1 MDVSVVVPTYS
12 MDRYSDFCECVDA
25 LLAQTYD
32 DIEIVAIVDGS
43 EAVYER
49 VCDDYGH
56 EESVVCYL
64 SYDNA
69 GPLSRGNMG
78 AIQASGEVV
87 ALTDDDAVPEE
98 DWVEQLVD
106 AYERHD
112 ATAVGGRMT
121 ANWVAGKAD
130 YIPEE
135 FYFLIGVTHR
145 GFPTEEREV
154 RNTFG
159 ANLSFKREAFL
170 KLGGIKLGGIDP
182 SSVQGRET
190 EFCSRLGR
198 AYGEGVVYTP
208 DAVVSHKIYQYRTEP
223 KWLVE
228 RAFWQGYSK
237 RAMETIIPESSDEE
251 SEQLRRLLLRYIP
264 RRIWNLLIS
273 PSKSR
278 ATQLLML
285 FVLLTATGIGYLYGT
300 LRWR

>member
-1 MDVSVVVPTYS
+1 MKVSVVVPTYS
-12 MDRYSDFCECVDA
+12 LDRYSDLCSCIDA

-32 DIEIVAIVDGS
+32 PVEIVVIVDGN
-43 EAVYER
+43 ETVYER
-49 VCDDYGH
+49 VNEEYG
-56 EESVVCYL
+56 EEEAVVSYL
-64 SYDNA
+64 SHDDA

-78 AIQASGEVV
+78 VIQSSGEVV

-112 ATAVGGRMT
+112 AIAVGGRM
-121 ANWVAGKAD
+121 AADWVAGKAD

-190 EFCSRLGR
+190 EFCARLR
-198 AYGEGVVYTP
+198 RMYGDGVIYTP
-208 DAVVSHKIYQYRTEP
+208 DAVVGHKIYAYRTEP

-237 RAMETIIPESSDEE
+237 RAMETLVPESSDEE

-264 RRIWNLLIS
+264 RRVWNLLVS

-278 ATQLLML
+278 ATQLAML
-285 FVLLTATGIGYLYGT
+285 LALLVATGIGYLYGI